1 MEKTPIEDTIEKIE
15 RHYKELE
22 EEILK
27 PLKSELIIERN
38 KLIKIMDLVQANKE
52 LFLDGIGDEI
62 IDVIKE

>member
-1 MEKTPIEDTIEKIE
+1 MEKTPVEDTIEKIE

-27 PLKSELIIERN
+27 PLKAELIIERN
-38 KLIKIMDLVQANKE
+38 KLIKIMDLVRANKE

>member
-27 PLKSELIIERN
+27 PLKAELIIERN
-38 KLIKIMDLVQANKE
+38 KLIKIMDLVRANKE